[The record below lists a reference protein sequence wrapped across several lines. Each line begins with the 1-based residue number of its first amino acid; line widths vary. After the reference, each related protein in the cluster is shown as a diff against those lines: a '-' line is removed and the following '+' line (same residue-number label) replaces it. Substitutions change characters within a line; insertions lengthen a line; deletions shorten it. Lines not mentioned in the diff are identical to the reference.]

1 MELPLSSL
9 IIIALL
15 LALVVSAGLWK
26 LFNRKKLLE
35 SNATPKKIT
44 PVSEN
49 PASVSTT
56 QISGSSSADK
66 ASLTAAAEVDETSI
80 LDEIEIYLAYGHL
93 EQAATALSWY
103 VAHNPDDTQQSR
115 RLLALYQEI
124 PDPDRFAELL
134 SNLCDSGII
143 SGAEAQ
149 DLTLAGLQADP
160 GNLQLRVLAENL
172 GISNSQLA
180 AVSAIK
186 TSEAQPAPSPALIM
200 VQQELQQVLVNPEP
214 MDMDLGGFS
223 EKPLQP
229 IQNNNPSEL
238 AGETDALLQGNAKLD
253 ALNPKEWGICATLVE
268 PLPLAAIRV
277 LLATQQIQEAER
289 ILKRNLIFEPR
300 KLILH
305 VTLLDIFYRQKRCDN
320 YAESLL
326 QLYISLWGAGS
337 ALRARMLKHGRQ
349 LGEHPLWNHL
359 EASEAN
365 KHILAEQAEI
375 YGLYLP
381 LTAIPFSSPAL
392 VLEEVHR
399 DHQIMPHNSD
409 DSILEEFDSLLEY
422 GQVEEAVDLLEKAT
436 LARPDHKLYYRPL
449 LEMYERMGAHER
461 FSNFTRSILSMD
473 TPPDEE
479 IMRQMFSLAERM
491 QRQPQRQVI

>member
-9 IIIALL
+9 IIIVLL

-26 LFNRKKLLE
+26 LFNRKKLLKN
-35 SNATPKKIT
+35 NAKPKKIT
-44 PVSEN
+44 PAPKNSA
-49 PASVSTT
+49 PVSTG
-56 QISGSSSADK
+56 QISGTSSADNT
-66 ASLTAAAEVDETSI
+66 SLTAAEVDETSI

-93 EQAATALSWY
+93 EQAATSLSWY
-103 VAHNPDDTQQSR
+103 VTHNPDDTRQSR
-115 RLLALYQEI
+115 KLLALYQEI
-124 PDPDRFAELL
+124 PDLDRFAELL
-134 SNLCDSGII
+134 SNLCESGII
-143 SGAEAQ
+143 SDAEAQ
-149 DLTLAGLQADP
+149 NLTLAGLQADP
-160 GNLQLRVLAENL
+160 ENLQLRVLAENL

-180 AVSAIK
+180 AISTIK
-186 TSEAQPAPSPALIM
+186 TSEAQPAPSSVLIR
-200 VQQELQQVLVNPEP
+200 VQQELQQALVNPEP
-214 MDMDLGGFS
+214 MDMDLSGFS
-223 EKPLQP
+223 EKPLQSF
-229 IQNNNPSEL
+229 QNNNPSE
-238 AGETDALLQGNAKLD
+238 TVSNVDALLQGNVKIEAI
-253 ALNPKEWGICATLVE
+253 NPREWGICATLVE
-268 PLPLAAIRV
+268 PLAAIRA
-277 LLATQQIQEAER
+277 LLATQQIQEAEH

-337 ALRARMLKHGRQ
+337 ALRTRMLKHGRQ
-349 LGEHPLWNHL
+349 LGEHPLWDHL
-359 EASEAN
+359 EASETN
-365 KHILAEQAEI
+365 KHLLAEQAEI

-392 VLEEVHR
+392 VLEEIHR

-436 LARPDHKLYYRPL
+436 LARPDHQLYYRPL

-461 FSNFTRSILSMD
+461 FSSFTRSILNMD

>member
-9 IIIALL
+9 IIIVLL

-26 LFNRKKLLE
+26 LFNRKKLLK
-35 SNATPKKIT
+35 SNAKSQKIT
-44 PVSEN
+44 PASKN
-49 PASVSTT
+49 SASVSTIK
-56 QISGSSSADK
+56 ISGSSSADN

-93 EQAATALSWY
+93 EQAATSLSWY
-103 VAHNPDDTQQSR
+103 VTHNPDDTRQSR

-160 GNLQLRVLAENL
+160 ENLQLRVLAENL

-180 AVSAIK
+180 AISTIK
-186 TSEAQPAPSPALIM
+186 TSEAQPAPSPALIR
-200 VQQELQQVLVNPEP
+200 VQQELQQALVNPEP
-214 MDMDLGGFS
+214 MDMDISGFS
-223 EKPLQP
+223 EKPLQS

-238 AGETDALLQGNAKLD
+238 AGKIDALLQGNAKLD
-253 ALNPKEWGICATLVE
+253 AINPKEWGICATLVE
-268 PLPLAAIRV
+268 PLAAIRA

-349 LGEHPLWNHL
+349 LGEHPLWDHL
-359 EASEAN
+359 EASETN
-365 KHILAEQAEI
+365 KYLLAEQAEI

-461 FSNFTRSILSMD
+461 FSNFTRSILNMD
-473 TPPDEE
+473 TTPDEE

>member
-9 IIIALL
+9 IIIVLL

-26 LFNRKKLLE
+26 LFSRKRLLK
-35 SNATPKKIT
+35 NTVKPQKIT
-44 PVSEN
+44 PAPKNS
-49 PASVSTT
+49 ASVPTVQIAGTDGSDVTHHATST
-56 QISGSSSADK
+56 
-66 ASLTAAAEVDETSI
+66 EVDETSI

-93 EQAATALSWY
+93 EQAATSLSWY
-103 VAHNPDDTQQSR
+103 VIHNPDDTRQSR

-124 PDPDRFAELL
+124 PDLDRFAELL
-134 SNLCDSGII
+134 GNLCDSGII
-143 SGAEAQ
+143 SGVEAQ

-160 GNLQLRVLAENL
+160 ENLQLRVLAENL
-172 GISNSQLA
+172 GISNGQLA
-180 AVSAIK
+180 AINTIK
-186 TSEAQPAPSPALIM
+186 TSEAQLAPSSALIR
-200 VQQELQQVLVNPEP
+200 VQQELQQALVNPEP
-214 MDMDLGGFS
+214 MDMDLSGFS
-223 EKPLQP
+223 EKPLQSF
-229 IQNNNPSEL
+229 QSNDPSEMVSNNV
-238 AGETDALLQGNAKLD
+238 EVLLQGDVKID
-253 ALNPKEWGICATLVE
+253 AITPREWETATTLAD
-268 PLPLAAIRV
+268 PLATIRT
-277 LLATQQIQEAER
+277 LLTAQQIQEAER

-305 VTLLDIFYRQKRCDN
+305 ATLLDIFYRQKRCDN

-337 ALRARMLKHGRQ
+337 ALRTRMLKHGRQ
-349 LGEHPLWNHL
+349 LGEHPLWDHL
-359 EASEAN
+359 VASEAD
-365 KHILAEQAEI
+365 KHILAEQAEK

-392 VLEEVHR
+392 VLEEIHR
-399 DHQIMPHNSD
+399 NHQIMAHNND

-436 LARPDHKLYYRPL
+436 LARPDHEFYYRPL

-461 FSNFTRSILSMD
+461 FSSFTRSILNMD